1 MVSTKATLE
10 TKDTTKDITKCHK
23 ETGNNPQETN
33 PIKTDGL
40 KLSFKTNMDNGFM
53 PRFNVNLMIHSKTSM
68 DTSKDRIKEIITT
81 TTITT
86 STTTNITITTN
97 SYQKETGCNLPET
110 ILTKMDSL
118 KLNFRTCMVNGSKL
132 KLQLNLIM
140 LFPTIMDN
148 SYMIKVTVK
157 VTTNTV
163 KVITNTVKVTT
174 NTVKVK
180 TTTTTN
186 KTITTNSYQVEP
198 GNNLLETF
206 HTKMVYSELSF
217 RMLTANGIML
227 KSNANHTNHLRITM
241 VTSQDSKTIKEIITT
256 TTITTNTT
264 ITKTTTT
271 NRFHKVLICNQPET
285 NLIKTDGSKPSLRTL
300 TVNGFM
306 LKFNVNQT
314 KDSETTME
322 TFNLS
327 ID

>member
-1 MVSTKATLE
+1 MASTKATLE
-10 TKDTTKDITKCHK
+10 TKDTTKDKWVLTKCHK
-23 ETGNNPQETN
+23 ETGNNQQETN

-40 KLSFKTNMDNGFM
+40 KLSLKTNMDNGYT
-53 PRFNVNLMIHSKTSM
+53 PRFNANLTIHSKTSM
-68 DTSKDRIKEIITT
+68 ESSKDRIKEIITT

-118 KLNFRTCMVNGSKL
+118 KLSLRTCMVNGCKL

-157 VTTNTV
+157 VTTNM
-163 KVITNTVKVTT
+163 
-174 NTVKVK
+174 VKVK

-186 KTITTNSYQVEP
+186 RTITTNSYQVEP

-217 RMLTANGIML
+217 RTLTANGIML

-241 VTSQDSKTIKEIITT
+241 VTSQDSRTIKEIITT

-264 ITKTTTT
+264 ITKTTST

-306 LKFNVNQT
+306 LKSNVNQT
-314 KDSETTME
+314 KDSETITE